1 MLVEA
6 DGKLVTQHALLDRSW
21 PDTYVEDNTL
31 QVHLSALRRALGD
44 GRNRIMTVPRRGY
57 RLVQRRRPPGA
68 ASDASHP
75 DTSRP
80 AALARQA
87 IRVLQPPEVVGRAQA
102 VAAVRAALERV
113 RVLTLTGAGGI
124 GKTTL
129 SVALA
134 PRRVSIRP
142 ARCPRSARC
151 MRCWRRRP
159 ERNAGLCS
167 ERDERRGLRRDAV
180 LSRTCSRSCC
190 LPILLPADRGFD
202 RPI

>member
-44 GRNRIMTVPRRGY
+44 GRNRIMTVPRRGF

-102 VAAVRAALERV
+102 VAARARGARTRARADADRRGRHRQDHAVGRARAAPRFDPASAMPEIR
-113 RVLTLTGAGGI
+113 
-124 GKTTL
+124 
-129 SVALA
+129 ALHA
-134 PRRVSIRP
+134 ML
-142 ARCPRSARC
+142 AAQ
-151 MRCWRRRP
+151 
-159 ERNAGLCS
+159 A
-167 ERDERRGLRRDAV
+167 
-180 LSRTCSRSCC
+180 
-190 LPILLPADRGFD
+190 
-202 RPI
+202 